1 MLTTTG
7 TLLIGGA
14 AALLAALLGNSGAL
28 AHETPDVLILLG
40 FTVALV
46 LVRRPTR
53 H

>member
-14 AALLAALLGNSGAL
+14 AALLAALLESSGTL
-28 AHETPDVLILLG
+28 AHQTPDLLL
-40 FTVALV
+40 FLFATLALG
-46 LVRRPTR
+46 LARRPGR